1 MRARAARVAAHL
13 AALALALASAPAPA
27 QRPQAAPQGTLS
39 AEARSAIEGA
49 GRCLAESDPVR
60 THELL
65 LIESQSKAKPVWNE
79 LASRL
84 PGCVPPE
91 WGSNQSFLIL
101 GAAAEHLSVRDPAPL
116 TPRLV
121 AAAETKSNKSRLRLE
136 KVAMCVTRRNLERIA
151 ALFATQPG
159 SPEEGNVLKE
169 FEANS
174 RGCGRE
180 GTMTITDFGARAAIA
195 IATYRILVGRG

>member
-1 MRARAARVAAHL
+1 MKARAALIAVRLVVLACIVPSAHGL
-13 AALALALASAPAPA
+13 A
-27 QRPQAAPQGTLS
+27 QRPTVPPLGTLS
-39 AEARSAIEGA
+39 VEARSAIDGA

-65 LIESQSKAKPVWNE
+65 LIESQSKAKPVWDE
-79 LASRL
+79 LASRF

-91 WGSNQSFLIL
+91 WGSNQSFPIL
-101 GAAAEHLSVRDPAPL
+101 GAAAEQLSVRDPAPL
-116 TPRLV
+116 TPRLI

-136 KVAMCVTRRNLERIA
+136 KVAMCVTRRNLERIS

-159 SPEEGNVLKE
+159 SPEEVGVLKE
-169 FEANS
+169 FESRS

-180 GTMTITDFGARAAIA
+180 GTMAITAFWARAAIA